1 MVDVDLGFTKIRLGK
16 AFYSSIQNQD
26 LEGDIGKFG
35 GNTLIIY
42 GTADPLSGN
51 APYFLY
57 NLQGKVRNL
66 VLIDGADHIYHVLTD
81 DKSESNQVIDTTVN
95 WFRGL

>member
-1 MVDVDLGFTKIRLGK
+1 MIV
-16 AFYSSIQNQD
+16 
-26 LEGDIGKFG
+26 
-35 GNTLIIY
+35 Y

-81 DKSESNQVIDTTVN
+81 DKSESNQ
-95 WFRGL
+95 